1 MEPMVIMLLQ
11 GEEKN
16 RRLWKM
22 GVVVKLISGK
32 DGVVRG
38 AVLKIGSGR
47 KERPLQ
53 HLYPLELS
61 CGSTKSHAYMH
72 AAIEAK
78 AVLMSHLT
86 FQRKHQFFFNLTLLR
101 AFIYRLKLN
110 LHVHMSQY
118 LNKNI
123 LIRNKWHYKL
133 GLKIF
138 KKTVP
143 VEAVYFALH
152 NIFL

>member
-1 MEPMVIMLLQ
+1 MVIMLLQ

-61 CGSTKSHAYMH
+61 SGSTKSHAYMH

-110 LHVHMSQY
+110 LHAICHKMISKYICQ
-118 LNKNI
+118 
-123 LIRNKWHYKL
+123 RQ
-133 GLKIF
+133 
-138 KKTVP
+138 
-143 VEAVYFALH
+143 
-152 NIFL
+152 

>member
-1 MEPMVIMLLQ
+1 MEPMLIMLLQ

-22 GVVVKLISGK
+22 GVVVKLIRAGK

-61 CGSTKSHAYMH
+61 SGSTKSHAYMH

-86 FQRKHQFFFNLTLLR
+86 FQRKHQFFLILHYSAPL
-101 AFIYRLKLN
+101 FID
-110 LHVHMSQY
+110 
-118 LNKNI
+118 
-123 LIRNKWHYKL
+123 
-133 GLKIF
+133 
-138 KKTVP
+138 
-143 VEAVYFALH
+143 
-152 NIFL
+152 